1 MVRSTCERQILVAK
15 KVKKASKKKTPA
27 KKATTGNRKAA
38 LKAAK
43 AKKAAVKK
51 KASNRVANIRKTSK
65 KTTKVPQTRTTEK
78 SAKSEKLTPKEI
90 EGFRRLLLEKW
101 EELLGD
107 VSHIEGEALRKSRLD
122 AAGDLSSMP
131 IHMADLGTD
140 NFEQEFALGLMD
152 SERKILMEIVAALRR
167 IKEGTYGIC
176 EGTGKYISKARLQ
189 ANPWARYCIEYARM
203 VEKGL
208 ITEGEKV
215 YSRPEESDE
224 EDEEEAFDD
233 EMDELDED
241 YEDEHDET
249 PDTYDEEDELE
260 HDDEDT
266 ADFLNEDE
274 EGEEDDL
281 EI

>member
-27 KKATTGNRKAA
+27 KKATTGNRKVA

-51 KASNRVANIRKTSK
+51 KASNRVANTRKTSK

-107 VSHIEGEALRKSRLD
+107 VSHIEGEALRNRLD

-152 SERKILMEIVAALRR
+152 GERKILMEIVATLAHA
-167 IKEGTYGIC
+167 I
-176 EGTGKYISKARLQ
+176 
-189 ANPWARYCIEYARM
+189 
-203 VEKGL
+203 
-208 ITEGEKV
+208 
-215 YSRPEESDE
+215 
-224 EDEEEAFDD
+224 EEA
-233 EMDELDED
+233 L
-241 YEDEHDET
+241 
-249 PDTYDEEDELE
+249 
-260 HDDEDT
+260 T
-266 ADFLNEDE
+266 ASVKAP
-274 EGEEDDL
+274 
-281 EI
+281 